1 MSGKTLAVIGGGLVG
16 LGVAYRTMQAR
27 LFDHIIVLE
36 KESRA
41 GQHQST
47 HNSGVLHCG
56 LYYQPGSLK
65 AKLAVE
71 GLAQMTAFCREFGI
85 EHEICGKIVLAVEES
100 ERERLKDLENRGTK
114 NGLEGLKWLEGEE
127 IQEREPHA
135 RGVAALLVPQEGI
148 VDYEAVVDRLVKE
161 LESEGHEVL
170 TGAGVTEL
178 LEDGNQ
184 MVVEAGKQSVRADF
198 VVSCAGLQSDRVSA
212 MCAGRKREARI
223 VPFRGEYYQLN
234 DAGESLVNHLIYPV
248 PDPRLPF
255 LGVHY
260 TRMIG
265 GGIEAGPN
273 AVLAFKREGYQKT
286 DFSARDL
293 WDTLTYS
300 GFYKFM
306 AKYPKSVMSEF
317 SNSFSRKVFLKNLQR
332 MIPGIRDE
340 HLGATGASGVRA
352 QAIAPDG
359 GLLMDFAFQRSKN
372 QLHVVNARSPGAT
385 ASLAIG
391 QHVVDQIREDLEGK

>member
-1 MSGKTLAVIGGGLVG
+1 MG
-16 LGVAYRTMQAR
+16 LGVAYRAMQAN
-27 LFDHIIVLE
+27 LFDHIVVLE
-36 KESRA
+36 KESVA
-41 GQHQST
+41 GRHQST

-71 GLAQMTAFCREFGI
+71 GLAQMTEFCRRFDI
-85 EHEICGKIVLAVEES
+85 DHEICGKIVLAVEES
-100 ERERLKDLENRGTK
+100 ERERLSDLQQRGVK
-114 NGLEGLKWLEGEE
+114 NGLQGLKWLEGDE

-135 RGVAALLVPQEGI
+135 QGVAALLVPQEGI
-148 VDYEAVVDRLVKE
+148 VDYRAVVDRLVSE
-161 LESEGHEVL
+161 LTAAGHEVR
-170 TGAGVTEL
+170 TGMEVTGVV
-178 LEDGNQ
+178 EDGDD
-184 MVVEAGKQSVRADF
+184 VIVDSVSESVRANF

-212 MCAGRKREARI
+212 MSSGGKRKARI

-234 DAGESLVNHLIYPV
+234 EKGESLVNHLIYPV

-265 GGIEAGPN
+265 GGVEAGPN
-273 AVLAFKREGYQKT
+273 AVLAFKREGYRKT

-293 WDTLTYS
+293 WDTVTYP

-306 AKYPKSVMSEF
+306 MKYPKSVVSEF
-317 SNSFSRKVFLKNLQR
+317 SNSFSRKIFLRNLQR
-332 MIPGIRDE
+332 MIPGIEDE
-340 HLGATGASGVRA
+340 HLADVGASGVRA

-359 GLLMDFAFQRSKN
+359 SLLMDFAFQRGKN
-372 QLHVVNARSPGAT
+372 QLHVVNAPSPGAT

-391 QHVVDQIREDLEGK
+391 QHVVDQIREEWGGA